1 VFFYHLTLCTEFFLL
16 LNMYL
21 MSVLLIE
28 DLMLIKHF
36 FSEQMTT
43 VDADNLVTIKHVSMT
58 SNVTIELDKITP
70 GSEILLHLQVE
81 SHFPQG
87 NIDLVPSNK

>member
-1 VFFYHLTLCTEFFLL
+1 MYLILVLFIENLTL
-16 LNMYL
+16 N
-21 MSVLLIE
+21 
-28 DLMLIKHF
+28 KHF

-70 GSEILLHLQVE
+70 GSEISLHLQVE

-87 NIDLVPSNK
+87 NIDLVPTSKYN

>member
-1 VFFYHLTLCTEFFLL
+1 
-16 LNMYL
+16 
-21 MSVLLIE
+21 
-28 DLMLIKHF
+28 
-36 FSEQMTT
+36 MTT

-58 SNVTIELDKITP
+58 SNVTVELDKITP

-87 NIDLVPSNK
+87 NIDLVPIKGQTISKANYGVINSPKKRTLG

>member
-1 VFFYHLTLCTEFFLL
+1 
-16 LNMYL
+16 
-21 MSVLLIE
+21 
-28 DLMLIKHF
+28 
-36 FSEQMTT
+36 MTT

-87 NIDLVPSNK
+87 NIDLVLTSM

>member
-1 VFFYHLTLCTEFFLL
+1 
-16 LNMYL
+16 MYL
-21 MSVLLIE
+21 ILVLLIE
-28 DLMLIKHF
+28 NLTLNKHF

-58 SNVTIELDKITP
+58 SNVTVELDKITP
-70 GSEILLHLQVE
+70 GSEISLHLQVE

-87 NIDLVPSNK
+87 NIDLVPTNK

>member
-1 VFFYHLTLCTEFFLL
+1 
-16 LNMYL
+16 MYL
-21 MSVLLIE
+21 ILILLIE
-28 DLMLIKHF
+28 SLILIKQFF

-87 NIDLVPSNK
+87 NIDLVPTKGQ

>member
-1 VFFYHLTLCTEFFLL
+1 
-16 LNMYL
+16 MYL
-21 MSVLLIE
+21 ILILLIE
-28 DLMLIKHF
+28 SLILIKQFF

-87 NIDLVPSNK
+87 NIDWVSTSK

>member
-1 VFFYHLTLCTEFFLL
+1 
-16 LNMYL
+16 
-21 MSVLLIE
+21 
-28 DLMLIKHF
+28 
-36 FSEQMTT
+36 MTT

-58 SNVTIELDKITP
+58 SNVTSELDKITP

-87 NIDLVPSNK
+87 NIDLVPTSNTLPTAEILSDKNARVFLVYGFLMKSFKKHILKI